1 MEFGASLK
9 GNITRLKNFLRGFE
23 KLINNMK
30 KFLRE
35 QQKRKQ
41 LLLEQQKG
49 DPAAAQKAERLK
61 AELAEL
67 FQKLRASGEV

>member
-49 DPAAAQKAERLK
+49 DPAAVQ
-61 AELAEL
+61 
-67 FQKLRASGEV
+67 SGGQNMRVAKYKKIKKINFI

>member
-49 DPAAAQKAERLK
+49 DPPAAQKAERLK